1 MNTAMSNQVS
11 PSENGYVRDEPNDVY
26 KIAFNKYDDFLIAY
40 HSEDGNDNYIIT
52 KGNNNDCDFTIHKT
66 DFGTP
71 AGNPDRK
78 ILESKSAT
86 YAEVVEH
93 VKSRLGI
100 TPDNDTT
107 YNLRMG
113 WRILDGFAEAM
124 LDNGKININQ
134 LNPDDIHLKS
144 LAKTFNKYFVKAL
157 NEDFKN
163 SHKMSLDEFAQ
174 QIFEIE
180 KEYRQSSRYDHL
192 TNYGVAF
199 RFLASSQPHQDF
211 VNNAL
216 NELHLIT
223 VNHPEANQ
231 DYLDKRMQEFYD
243 NYSMKKEQD
252 NTISFAP

>member
-26 KIAFNKYDDFLIAY
+26 KIAFNKYDNFLIAY

-93 VKSRLGI
+93 VKSHLGI
-100 TPDNDTT
+100 EPNNDIT
-107 YNLRMG
+107 YNLRIN

-124 LDNGKININQ
+124 LDNGKINISQ
-134 LNPDDIHLKS
+134 INPNDIHLKS
-144 LAKTFNKYFVKAL
+144 LAKTFNKYFFRAL
-157 NEDFKN
+157 NEDFHKN
-163 SHKMSLDEFAQ
+163 HQLTIDEFAQ
-174 QIFEIE
+174 QILEIE
-180 KEYRQSSRYDHL
+180 KEYRQSTRYEHL
-192 TNYGVAF
+192 SNYGVAF
-199 RFLASSQPHQDF
+199 RFLAVTHPYQDF
-211 VNNAL
+211 TQNAL

-231 DYLDKRMQEFYD
+231 EYLDKRMQEFYD
-243 NYSMKKEQD
+243 NYSIKKEQN
-252 NTISFAP
+252 NTMGFAR

>member
-1 MNTAMSNQVS
+1 MSNKVS

-40 HSEDGNDNYIIT
+40 HSEDGKDNYIIT
-52 KGNNNDCDFTIHKT
+52 EGAGNNCDFTIHKT

-78 ILESKSAT
+78 ILESKSST
-86 YAEVVEH
+86 YGEVVEH

-124 LDNGKININQ
+124 LDNGKINISQ
-134 LNPDDIHLKS
+134 INPDDIHLKS
-144 LAKTFNKYFVKAL
+144 LAKTFNKYFVKVL
-157 NEDFKN
+157 NEDFEKM
-163 SHKMSLDEFAQ
+163 HKFTIDEYAQ
-174 QIFEIE
+174 QILEIE
-180 KEYRQSSRYDHL
+180 REYRKTSRYEHL
-192 TNYGVAF
+192 SNYGVAF
-199 RFLASSQPHQDF
+199 RFLTANQHHQDF
-211 VNNAL
+211 VQSAL

-231 DYLDKRMQEFYD
+231 EYIDKRMQEFYD
-243 NYSMKKEQD
+243 NYSMKKEQN
-252 NTISFAP
+252 NTVGFTL

>member
-71 AGNPDRK
+71 TGNPDRK

-93 VKSRLGI
+93 VKSHLGI
-100 TPDNDTT
+100 EPNNDIT
-107 YNLRMG
+107 YNLRIN

-124 LDNGKININQ
+124 LDNGKINISQ
-134 LNPDDIHLKS
+134 INPNDIHLKS
-144 LAKTFNKYFVKAL
+144 LAKTFNKYFFKAL
-157 NEDFKN
+157 NEDFHKN
-163 SHKMSLDEFAQ
+163 HQLTIDEFAQ
-174 QIFEIE
+174 QILEIE
-180 KEYRQSSRYDHL
+180 KEYRQSTRYEHL
-192 TNYGVAF
+192 SNYGVVF
-199 RFLASSQPHQDF
+199 RFLAVTHPYQDF
-211 VNNAL
+211 TQNAL

-223 VNHPEANQ
+223 INHPEANQ
-231 DYLDKRMQEFYD
+231 EYLDKRMQEFYD
-243 NYSMKKEQD
+243 NYSIKKEQN
-252 NTISFAP
+252 NTMGFAR

>member
-1 MNTAMSNQVS
+1 MNIAMSNQVS
-11 PSENGYVRDEPNDVY
+11 PSENGYVRDEPKDVY

-40 HSEDGNDNYIIT
+40 HSEDGKDNYIIT
-52 KGNNNDCDFTIHKT
+52 KGNGDNCDFTIHKT

-86 YAEVVEH
+86 YGEVVEH

-124 LDNGKININQ
+124 LDNGKINISQ
-134 LNPDDIHLKS
+134 INPDDIHLKS
-144 LAKTFNKYFVKAL
+144 LAKTFNKYFVKVF
-157 NEDFKN
+157 NEDFEKM
-163 SHKMSLDEFAQ
+163 HKFTIDEYAQ
-174 QIFEIE
+174 QILEIE
-180 KEYRQSSRYDHL
+180 REYRKTSRYEHL
-192 TNYGVAF
+192 SNYGVAF
-199 RFLASSQPHQDF
+199 RFLTANQHHQDF
-211 VNNAL
+211 VQNAL

-231 DYLDKRMQEFYD
+231 EYIDKRMQEFYD
-243 NYSMKKEQD
+243 NYSMKKEQN
-252 NTISFAP
+252 NTVGFTL